1 MANRAR
7 VSVLVINLLT
17 INIEA
22 ARKFDENIATIQDNA
37 GGVYSISNKYENVD
51 IFKFIG
57 DKIKF
62 LPVRWRHRRK
72 KLRHLNITTE
82 SLAMKSMCRHRP
94 LQDIRCTIK
103 NYLLYHYQDHLYHSP
118 IHFTIYHYT
127 LYHCALSVGVG
138 SQLQGQPSS
147 DCQAESEKGLILSRV
162 LMISRIS
169 SYLLPDTQED
179 VITTFETVY
188 QNSCSLLKR
197 KVCTVQNLTEY
208 RTVRKET
215 CPCTGSPLTN
225 YKLKCQAIFK
235 KECNVFYEKSLKGK
249 DRPRFTEFLNL
260 DCR

>member
-57 DKIKF
+57 DKISF
-62 LPVRWRHRRK
+62 LSVRWRHRRK

-169 SYLLPDTQED
+169 SYLLPDNRRTWSQHSRPSTRTPA
-179 VITTFETVY
+179 VSSRGRSAQYRT
-188 QNSCSLLKR
+188 SLSTGPSRRRPAHARGLLLQTINWSVRQSLKR
-197 KVCTVQNLTEY
+197 NATCSMRSLSKVKIDQDSRN
-208 RTVRKET
+208 
-215 CPCTGSPLTN
+215 
-225 YKLKCQAIFK
+225 F
-235 KECNVFYEKSLKGK
+235 
-249 DRPRFTEFLNL
+249 
-260 DCR
+260 